1 MKLRDAPIQRKLMSV
16 ILLTCLTVLV
26 LMVSAYIILEYYSFR
41 KAAQNNVLTLGRV
54 LASNSSA
61 ALAFDSPKDANEILN
76 ALKANPHIVEACLY
90 DIDGEIFAKYPVN
103 APSGN
108 FPSAIQFEGYRFD
121 KGYIS
126 GFNAVMQE
134 DKKLGTLYLKSDME
148 EMYAQLRHYGLI
160 GLLLIAGSLILAY
173 MLSKILQKSISE
185 PILALEQTARI
196 ISEQHDYS
204 VRATAHGKDEVGAL
218 TNAFN
223 HMLTQIHDQNQEII
237 SFNQNL
243 ELKVNERTQ
252 ALQQQKDFVETI
264 INSSVDL
271 VAVFDNDLN
280 YIMLNK
286 RADDYYEKKRENILG
301 KNILEVF
308 PEIKDSPMLRD
319 LKKALNGEAVYDAK
333 YKSPVLN
340 RSFENYYIP
349 LKDKDEKIY
358 GVLTLGHDITN
369 IMEANEKLETVNTEL
384 LKSNRDLEQ
393 FAYVAS
399 HDLQE
404 PLRKIQTFTQLMGDS
419 FYDEEK
425 QKNYHKK
432 IAQAASR
439 MQNLIQ
445 DVLNF
450 SRISKTEE
458 AFVDIDLNKILEN
471 LKNDFELIIR
481 EKEAVINHPVL
492 PVIKG
497 IPLQLSQLFSNIISN
512 ALKYNEKKPV
522 INISL
527 EKLSAEEI
535 KKNLKLSENVSYI
548 KIKFSDNGIGF
559 EPQFS
564 EQIFNIF
571 QRLHGKQ
578 TYSGTGIGLAICKK
592 IVENHHG
599 IIYAYSEPNIGATF
613 TVILP
618 SQRNTTL

>member
-16 ILLTCLTVLV
+16 IMLTCLAVLV
-26 LMVSAYIILEYYSFR
+26 LMVSAYLMLEYYSFR
-41 KAAQNNVLTLGRV
+41 KATGNNLLTLGGV
-54 LASNSSA
+54 IASNSSA
-61 ALAFDSPKDANEILN
+61 ALAFDSPKDANEILS

-103 APSGN
+103 APSVN
-108 FPSAIQFEGYRFD
+108 FPSAIQLEGYRFE

-134 DKKLGTLYLKSDME
+134 GKKLGTLYLKSDMKA
-148 EMYAQLRHYGLI
+148 MYSQLRHYGLI
-160 GLLLIAGSLILAY
+160 GLFLIIGSLAVAY
-173 MLSKILQKSISE
+173 ILSKLLQKSISQ
-185 PILALEQTARI
+185 PILALEQTAKV
-196 ISEQHDYS
+196 ISEMHDYS
-204 VRATAHGKDEVGAL
+204 VRATQYGKDEVGSL
-218 TNAFN
+218 TNTFN
-223 HMLTQIHDQNQEII
+223 QMLSRIEEQNMEITA
-237 SFNQNL
+237 FNQNL
-243 ELKVNERTQ
+243 ERNL
-252 ALQQQKDFVETI
+252 FIETLFDTL
-264 INSSVDL
+264 VDN
-271 VAVFDNDLN
+271 VAVFDTNCQ
-280 YIMLNK
+280 YVALNK
-286 RADDYYEKKRENILG
+286 KGEESYKVAEKDVIGKSVLEIFPEVNHSGMYEKLQRA
-301 KNILEVF
+301 
-308 PEIKDSPMLRD
+308 
-319 LKKALNGEAVYDAK
+319 LKGETIHDISY
-333 YKSPVLN
+333 YSPVLK
-340 RSFENYYIP
+340 SYLENFYIP
-349 LKDKDEKIY
+349 LKNIDGEVY
-358 GVLTLGHDITN
+358 NVLLVGHDNT
-369 IMEANEKLETVNTEL
+369 ELLETAERLRHVNQELEEKNEEL

-404 PLRKIQTFTQLMGDS
+404 PLRKIQTFTQLMGDN

-522 INISL
+522 IDISL
-527 EKLSAEEI
+527 KKLSSEEI
-535 KKNLKLSENVSYI
+535 KKHLKLSENVSYI

-559 EPQFS
+559 ESQFS

-618 SQRNTTL
+618 S